1 MNPYALRRKHLKLV
15 RLPISPPPLE
25 GQPSKYTKGA
35 VAGEGWRFER
45 RWARFAKSWNALAG
59 GPCRLGCYPAVGAE
73 EIAILPYN
81 FCKIVNRK
89 EKSVKNCNFAD
100 VKLAVA
106 Q

>member
-1 MNPYALRRKHLKLV
+1 
-15 RLPISPPPLE
+15 
-25 GQPSKYTKGA
+25 
-35 VAGEGWRFER
+35 
-45 RWARFAKSWNALAG
+45 LAG